1 MIVVA
6 VILCTILVAYLARP
20 REFLTGTNSAGS
32 EGPVVRVQARQRL
45 CLEQLEVPDGTG
57 RLRLFVVAAAATTVA
72 TDLTTAGHVER
83 RRLPVTVSQAPRAF
97 DVPAQR
103 ARGASALCLR
113 PAGQIDVAGRNGL
126 ENGQTPPLLD
136 GKPIDARVAVSYL
149 PPSGKRRSLL
159 AQMPAMFARAA
170 RFRPG
175 IVSPWTYGLLLFVLA
190 PVLFCSALFLFV
202 RAVMDRPVRRTALA
216 VGVIGFLA
224 AASWSLIV
232 PVFDAPDE
240 LEHMAYAQAIA
251 EQGRAPDA
259 GPSHRRAYSSEA
271 QVAYEGAR
279 VSGYYGQRLGRPPWT
294 ARDERRWAR
303 RQARERPRPDDGGG
317 WITIADY
324 TPLYYASLAPAY
336 LAPTDRSGRASR
348 RCD

>member
-1 MIVVA
+1 MGAGLTRRRPDPSGPPHELRRVWAAMIVVA

-83 RRLPVTVSQAPRAF
+83 RRLPVTVSQAPSGVRRARPARAWCQRA
-97 DVPAQR
+97 VPAARR
-103 ARGASALCLR
+103 ARLTWQAAT
-113 PAGQIDVAGRNGL
+113 AWKMGRRA
-126 ENGQTPPLLD
+126 PLLD

-216 VGVIGFLA
+216 VGSDRL
-224 AASWSLIV
+224 
-232 PVFDAPDE
+232 P
-240 LEHMAYAQAIA
+240 
-251 EQGRAPDA
+251 
-259 GPSHRRAYSSEA
+259 RRGIL
-271 QVAYEGAR
+271 VA
-279 VSGYYGQRLGRPPWT
+279 
-294 ARDERRWAR
+294 
-303 RQARERPRPDDGGG
+303 
-317 WITIADY
+317 
-324 TPLYYASLAPAY
+324 
-336 LAPTDRSGRASR
+336 DRSGLRRA
-348 RCD
+348 